1 MAIHIFAILM
11 GLTYIVSAAI
21 RELNNSNSK
30 SSFIKELINVTKS
43 AVLKPLTGNG
53 IRVIMGIML
62 IALGVYKLL
71 VI

>member
-30 SSFIKELINVTKS
+30 SSFLKELISVTKS
-43 AVLKPLTGNG
+43 AVSKPLTSNG
-53 IRVIMGIML
+53 IRVLMGSML
-62 IALGVYKLL
+62 IVLGVYQLC
-71 VI
+71 